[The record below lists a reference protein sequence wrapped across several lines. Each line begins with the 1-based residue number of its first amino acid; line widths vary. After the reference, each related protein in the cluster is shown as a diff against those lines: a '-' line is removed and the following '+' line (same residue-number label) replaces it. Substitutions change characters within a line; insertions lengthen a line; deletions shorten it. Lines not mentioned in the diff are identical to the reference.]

1 MKTKE
6 ELLTDRRIEA
16 IVVAVEQIAR
26 EMVDSNNGRDLW
38 PVGGDMLR
46 SVLVDIQLEEL
57 DNGE

>member
-57 DNGE
+57 DNGK

>member
-1 MKTKE
+1 MRSK

-26 EMVDSNNGRDLW
+26 EMVDSNTGRDLW

-46 SVLVDIQLEEL
+46 SVLVDIQMEEL
-57 DNGE
+57 DNAD

>member
-1 MKTKE
+1 MRSK

-16 IVVAVEQIAR
+16 IVEAVEQIAR
-26 EMVDSNNGRDLW
+26 EMVDINNGRDLW

-57 DNGE
+57 DNAD